1 MQCAKPFWF
10 TTLQQIDMDQTVE
23 EEAALVCQENKH
35 ALPGLKSCA
44 PAFNKFYSC
53 SHFCFETK
61 LANNFV
67 FQLFHFCTLTYY
79 VGLSH
84 QLFVSWIF
92 PKIHH
97 LKKPVSSFQL
107 CEGCSL
113 GDPKDSKTLLK
124 WLHPLEQI
132 FVSLFGCVLDQDTYT
147 SCTSRGCNCN
157 KSLQNMYCF
166 LLACSDV

>member
-1 MQCAKPFWF
+1 
-10 TTLQQIDMDQTVE
+10 MDQTVE

-61 LANNFV
+61 LVNNFV

-92 PKIHH
+92 PKIYH
-97 LKKPVSSFQL
+97 LETCKQLSALWGMQSWRSQGFQDSSQVAASSGIDICQFVWLCPWPRYIRRVPPVEVAIATKA
-107 CEGCSL
+107 CGIHIC
-113 GDPKDSKTLLK
+113 
-124 WLHPLEQI
+124 QI
-132 FVSLFGCVLDQDTYT
+132 FFVSLFI
-147 SCTSRGCNCN
+147 
-157 KSLQNMYCF
+157 
-166 LLACSDV
+166 